1 MCCFGQSVQMRPRFA
16 VNEPQIA
23 NRRHTHAHADPFQQ
37 IATPLRII
45 FIINFWALQRTSF
58 SMYLDIFPFQSR
70 FELHLKRWHLLQKFD
85 NICLS
90 VCLFVCPAIENE
102 INREVS
108 SLCRSSYLF
117 LASQYALEA
126 MRVTESL
133 SH

>member
-1 MCCFGQSVQMRPRFA
+1 
-16 VNEPQIA
+16 
-23 NRRHTHAHADPFQQ
+23 
-37 IATPLRII
+37 
-45 FIINFWALQRTSF
+45 
-58 SMYLDIFPFQSR
+58 MYLDIFPFQSR

-133 SH
+133 SHWVTDLPTNWVDVLIDFTDVTLVSDDTYRRLYWCDPDDPDDPDESYLVMKVI